1 VPRYPRTRQWADE
14 LPATTPAI
22 GITSS
27 TFTPARLSRV
37 IGRHGKTVGAEWLN
51 VSTWG
56 HIATAIGRRFIRDAA
71 ITSRGLYGDLDRDDD
86 EKASDQEED
95 GEKDTIINLQTGHS
109 VWTSGLVYGR
119 QVGEGNWETMQR
131 RESFRILSGEWHRLL
146 GLSSAGTLQ
155 TVAAGPGLKHKAA
168 SLGLEHFQQLRR
180 VDLLLELQRL
190 LGPNA
195 RFPPGQKPIF
205 DAIIH
210 NKSPILAILP
220 TSGGKSLLFQLPAAS
235 ITSGV
240 TVVIVPLVS
249 LLGNL
254 LDRCVDLKIP
264 AARWAADHLPEK
276 VSLVFATPEAAMTK
290 RFQSYLDG
298 LQSLARL
305 DRIVVRECHSNLEG
319 TLKFRLKMREL
330 APLPC
335 GASR

>member
-1 VPRYPRTRQWADE
+1 MKYPRARQWADE

-86 EKASDQEED
+86 EEASDQEED

-131 RESFRILSGEWHRLL
+131 RESFRILSDEWHRLL

-155 TVAAGPGLKHKAA
+155 TVAAGPGRLPA
-168 SLGLEHFQQLRR
+168 STLSTSSSSAGLTYCSSSSNSSVPMRDSH
-180 VDLLLELQRL
+180 
-190 LGPNA
+190 PA
-195 RFPPGQKPIF
+195 RSRSSTPSSIIRALPSPSSPPGAARASSSSSQ
-205 DAIIH
+205 
-210 NKSPILAILP
+210 
-220 TSGGKSLLFQLPAAS
+220 QPAAS

-254 LDRCVDLKIP
+254 LDRCADLKIP
-264 AARWAADHLPEK
+264 AVRWAADHLPEK

-305 DRIVVRECHSNLEG
+305 DRIVIGECHSNLEG
-319 TLKFRLKMREL
+319 TLKFRPKMREL

>member
-1 VPRYPRTRQWADE
+1 MPRYPRARQWADE

-86 EKASDQEED
+86 EEASDQEED

-131 RESFRILSGEWHRLL
+131 RESFRILSDEWHRLL

-155 TVAAGPGLKHKAA
+155 TVAAGPGLKRKAA
-168 SLGLEHFQQLRR
+168 SLDLEHFQQLRR

-195 RFPPGQKPIF
+195 RFSPGQKPIF
-205 DAIIH
+205 DTIIQ
-210 NKSPILAILP
+210 NKSPTLAILP
-220 TSGGKSLLFQLPAAS
+220 TRGGKSLLFQQPAAS
-235 ITSGV
+235 GQHHVRCHRRHRPARIAAGE
-240 TVVIVPLVS
+240 PLGPLCRS
-249 LLGNL
+249 EDSCRTLG
-254 LDRCVDLKIP
+254 
-264 AARWAADHLPEK
+264 
-276 VSLVFATPEAAMTK
+276 S
-290 RFQSYLDG
+290 
-298 LQSLARL
+298 
-305 DRIVVRECHSNLEG
+305 
-319 TLKFRLKMREL
+319 
-330 APLPC
+330 
-335 GASR
+335 